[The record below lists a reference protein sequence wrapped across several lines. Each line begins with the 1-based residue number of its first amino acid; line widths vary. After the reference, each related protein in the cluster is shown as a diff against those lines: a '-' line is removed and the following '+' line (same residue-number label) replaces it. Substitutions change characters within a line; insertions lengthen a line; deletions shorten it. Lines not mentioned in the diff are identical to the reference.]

1 MVSLTATIFKLHKC
15 IIIIIIDIFMTVS
28 MFIKNYCLTVRFA
41 SVVSV

>member
-1 MVSLTATIFKLHKC
+1 MVLLTISKLHKC
-15 IIIIIIDIFMTVS
+15 IIIIIYIFMTVS